1 MLSGFIRGC
10 GCALPLT
17 NPGHSAPFQATGF
30 FVLFCF
36 LTFTTLNASLK
47 MVGTTCAKPVFE
59 LFDWTKV
66 CDIIHSRGSVI
77 FHVFWMF

>member
-1 MLSGFIRGC
+1 
-10 GCALPLT
+10 
-17 NPGHSAPFQATGF
+17 
-30 FVLFCF
+30 
-36 LTFTTLNASLK
+36 LNASLK